1 MPADRAIQA
10 RLGVIKR
17 GALSED
23 RCSTGVGSLS
33 FEHRTIRHG
42 NGRWPDPGSRII
54 LGRLKGRVPGTP
66 KTRFCVFTFEM
77 AY

>member
-42 NGRWPDPGSRII
+42 NGRRA
-54 LGRLKGRVPGTP
+54 
-66 KTRFCVFTFEM
+66 M
-77 AY
+77 A